1 MPNNSTYRQGDNF
14 LMFILSMPN
23 CKSSE
28 CTVHFWLTH
37 QCLGLWQWRVLHW
50 IFLHSWY
57 GKNENHL
64 PYQCMLSIPH
74 FCCNIYTS
82 REYMDVWDD
91 IGTRIVREII
101 VITVNIV
108 ILTYDNRYL
117 DSSFKTFLNSHIT
130 RFIFQFLYYYEYKL
144 TVIWSKCQTGDLIFQ
159 SSVYRRAQSH
169 RNKKWL
175 PGYLCSSLF
184 CINGTAAFSLLQT
197 DDISEVKPVY
207 FPINWL
213 RY

>member
-1 MPNNSTYRQGDNF
+1 MSHGMCGCTPHDFLPSLYVRKCNLWIRSCKMNAKQPNCHSTCRQGDNF

-37 QCLGLWQWRVLHW
+37 QCLGLCQWRVLYW

-82 REYMDVWDD
+82 REYVDVWDD
-91 IGTRIVREII
+91 IGIRIVREII

-108 ILTYDNRYL
+108 ILTYENRFL
-117 DSSFKTFLNSHIT
+117 DSSFKTFFFFLIHI
-130 RFIFQFLYYYEYKL
+130 
-144 TVIWSKCQTGDLIFQ
+144 
-159 SSVYRRAQSH
+159 
-169 RNKKWL
+169 
-175 PGYLCSSLF
+175 
-184 CINGTAAFSLLQT
+184 
-197 DDISEVKPVY
+197 
-207 FPINWL
+207 
-213 RY
+213 